1 MSTYTI
7 SRKNGCAVKYSES
20 PLKLPNGGIVPFKIE
35 GILQPEGVN
44 DEEMYDFLKE
54 VENKLDTEIVAKTQ
68 AQGVFP
74 HFYISCPY
82 PNKAD
87 ILVRLFN
94 MSYVE
99 AKGIMLYPADNQLRF
114 HGSWNE
120 YKQYKTMRGEK
131 VLVVNAKDTEDDGSM
146 IQYWVDNTHYEFD
159 VSPYLCP
166 ATRELLYRDGLDGA
180 HVEIVGYPEMGRFI
194 TPVQQGVNRSHSRMS
209 FYVKPEYLVVAPK
222 EDEENT

>member
-7 SRKNGCAVKYSES
+7 CRKNGCAVKYSES
-20 PLKLPNGGIVPFKIE
+20 PLKLSNDEIVPFKIE
-35 GILQPEGVN
+35 GILQPKGVN
-44 DEEMYDFLKE
+44 DEEMCDFLKE
-54 VENKLDTEIVAKTQ
+54 VENKLDTIIVAKTQ
-68 AQGVFP
+68 VQGVFP
-74 HFYISCPY
+74 HFYIDCPY
-82 PNKAD
+82 PDKAD
-87 ILVRLFN
+87 MLVGLFN

-99 AKGIMLYPADNQLRF
+99 ALGIMLYPADNQLRF
-114 HGSWNE
+114 HGSWDE

-166 ATRELLYRDGLDGA
+166 ATKDLLNRDGLDGA

-194 TPVQQGVNRSHSRMS
+194 TPVQQGFNRSHSRMS